1 MIVSCKYN
9 ESYDGAPWAVDTAD
23 EEILAIYALG
33 VRLSFAGRG
42 IAQAM
47 TPCTIWLERK

>member
-23 EEILAIYALG
+23 EEILAIHALG

-47 TPCTIWLERK
+47 TQHAIRLGRE